1 MYMFDTNTVSHLFR
15 RHPGLLSAM
24 EKVPPS
30 TVCISSITE
39 AELLFDVAKR
49 QSKALKAM
57 VTAFLAAVTVYDWD
71 SEAARCYGVIRA
83 SMEKKGKVLGA
94 LDQLIAAHALSRGV
108 TMVTS
113 DRAFGMVSGLDVE
126 DWTL

>member
-1 MYMFDTNTVSHLFR
+1 MYMFDTNTVRHLFR

-39 AELLFDVAKR
+39 AELLFGVAKR
-49 QSKALKAM
+49 RSKALKAM

-71 SEAARCYGVIRA
+71 SEAARCYGVMRA

-94 LDQLIAAHALSRGV
+94 LDQLVAAHALSRGA

>member
-39 AELLFDVAKR
+39 AELLFGVAKR

-71 SEAARCYGVIRA
+71 SEAARCYGVMRA

-94 LDQLIAAHALSRGV
+94 LDQLIAAHALSRGA

-113 DRAFGMVSGLDVE
+113 DRAFGMVPGLDVE

>member
-15 RHPGLLSAM
+15 QHPRLLSAM

-39 AELLFDVAKR
+39 AELLFGVAKR
-49 QSKALKAM
+49 QSKALHAT

-71 SEAARCYGVIRA
+71 SEAARCYGVMRA

-94 LDQLIAAHALSRGV
+94 LDQLIAAHALSRGA

-113 DRAFGMVSGLDVE
+113 DRAFGMVSGLDIE

>member
-39 AELLFDVAKR
+39 AELLFGVAKR

-71 SEAARCYGVIRA
+71 SEAARCYGVMQA

-94 LDQLIAAHALSRGV
+94 LDQLIAAHALSRGA

>member
-39 AELLFDVAKR
+39 AELLFGVAKR

-71 SEAARCYGVIRA
+71 SEAARCYGVMRA

-94 LDQLIAAHALSRGV
+94 LDQLIAAHALSRGA

>member
-15 RHPGLLSAM
+15 RHPGLLRAM

-39 AELLFDVAKR
+39 AELLFGVAKR

-71 SEAARCYGVIRA
+71 SEAARCYGVMRA

-94 LDQLIAAHALSRGV
+94 LDQLIAAHALSRGA

-113 DRAFGMVSGLDVE
+113 DRAFGMVPGLDVE